1 MKNFLSTIHL
11 RFDIQT
17 ILIFCNEKEHTMY
30 VGLIQ
35 DENAAKERHAKL
47 FYSSSFSLKMPKND
61 VYV

>member
-1 MKNFLSTIHL
+1 MILEYICRYPPINKK
-11 RFDIQT
+11 DISQVAAP
-17 ILIFCNEKEHTMY
+17 EVTMY